1 MERTFRLHTL
11 SAARALWRAWG
22 KVSDAHDASLGKSE
36 WSRREL
42 GEKWVLTTRAW
53 GKVSGHDA
61 SFGCRRK
68 MPTAIADF
76 VIPKSL
82 LLANIKLRT
91 AAQR

>member
-1 MERTFRLHTL
+1 M
-11 SAARALWRAWG
+11 SG
-22 KVSDAHDASLGKSE
+22 AHDDASLGKSE

-68 MPTAIADF
+68 MATAVQKKDTAIADY
-76 VIPKSL
+76 VI
-82 LLANIKLRT
+82 ANKFALGEY
-91 AAQR
+91 